1 MGLKLPSVEVPHA
14 TTIAVALLASLATA
28 SSIFAVQHYS
38 KQSRIRRIKDEISRS
53 HSFSKLDEPSHS
65 APVARGG
72 KKPAPV
78 LAEHLI
84 REQLARNYAFLG
96 EEGVAKVRSAFVIVV
111 GLGGVGSHAAH
122 MLLRSGV
129 QRLRLIDF
137 DQVSLSSLNRHA
149 VATQAD
155 VGTSKSGCLERHFN
169 EIAPHVQIDARNE
182 LFNID
187 AAEELLSG
195 NPDYVLDCIDNLNTK
210 MDLIKYCKDHK
221 IRIISSMGAGAKA
234 DSSRIQIA
242 DISETF
248 EDPLARATRRGLK
261 LKGVE
266 SGVPVVY
273 STEKPGSVKLL
284 PLEEDKVHEAE
295 EYSALPDFR
304 VRILPVL
311 GTLPA
316 LFGNCLASYV
326 ITELAEWPTEPLA
339 IKLREKTY
347 ARLHRDL
354 VNREKD
360 GHRGSGGSLALN
372 TSDVGY
378 IFEEIWR
385 GRSALSGTFD
395 KLQLVRWDT
404 SQPATFQNVVC
415 LTRAEAEKHEK
426 IPANKLSEHYSAEF
440 IEFVESRF
448 LEERRL
454 NKWR

>member
-1 MGLKLPSVEVPHA
+1 MGLKAASLGDSIVN
-14 TTIAVALLASLATA
+14 TLAVAIAASALTA
-28 SSIFAVQHYS
+28 SSIFIVQHFN
-38 KQSRIRRIKDEISRS
+38 KRARIKRIKRDISNS
-53 HSFSKLDEPSHS
+53 IQNSINHLDE
-65 APVARGG
+65 ATDIARGVTS
-72 KKPAPV
+72 KKP
-78 LAEHLI
+78 LTTDEGLI

-96 EEGVAKVRSAFVIVV
+96 EEGVAKIRSSFVIVV

-129 QRLRLIDF
+129 EHLRLIDF
-137 DQVSLSSLNRHA
+137 DQVTLSSLNRHA

-155 VGTSKSGCLERHFN
+155 VGTPKSTCLKKHFLD
-169 EIAPHVQIDARNE
+169 IAPHAKIDACME
-182 LFNID
+182 LFNI
-187 AAEELLSG
+187 AAAPELLSG

-210 MDLIKYCKDHK
+210 MDLIKYCVDSK

-234 DSSRIQIA
+234 DPSRIQIA

-266 SGVPVVY
+266 SGVTVVY
-273 STEKPGSVKLL
+273 STEKPGAVKLL
-284 PLEEDKVHEAE
+284 PLEEEKVQEAD

-316 LFGNCLASYV
+316 LFGNCMASYV
-326 ITELAEWPTEPLA
+326 ITELAGWPTNPLA

-347 ARLHRDL
+347 MRLHRDL
-354 VNREKD
+354 VNKEKD
-360 GHRGSGGSLALN
+360 GFGASAN
-372 TSDVGY
+372 IPFNVSDVGY

-395 KLQLVRWDT
+395 KLQLIRWDVT
-404 SQPATFQNVVC
+404 KPASFQNVVC
-415 LTRAEAEKHEK
+415 LTRHEAEKHEK
-426 IPANKLSEHYSAEF
+426 ILPHELEKHYSPEF
-440 IEFVESRF
+440 IEFVQSRF
-448 LEERRL
+448 AEERKI